1 MPASPPLPVGVRPAA
16 DTGSAAGRLCEYDVR
31 FSLVPN
37 MSGWRG
43 SINGEQLGS
52 RGSRG
57 SNSGVSS
64 RWETSLAATESSR
77 ARRRKVAVERTA
89 SAVATRPPP
98 PALCGEC
105 GLSGSSPLGVGPRR
119 AVSPAPRGRARTRPG
134 SGVRGAPTPA
144 SACTARSR
152 SLCRRGRGLPYD
164 THTTHIQSRRSGLGK
179 RTAEPSRQPSVAHE
193 TGSDFGER
201 TGEPQQRAER
211 TCGRGSEGPS
221 RPLAGPRGRERAR
234 GAFGLREA
242 LLYLR
247 LTYVTSY
254 GYVRRYVLQVGTSE
268 VRGYGLRVFSVYG
281 TAVRLRFTA
290 LRSVPGG
297 LSAGLPGV
305 SVGRLTLQHTG
316 IQL

>member
-254 GYVRRYVLQVGTSE
+254 GYVRRYVLQVY
-268 VRGYGLRVFSVYG
+268 VRSYFRGGGYALNAFEPIPSV
-281 TAVRLRFTA
+281 TF
-290 LRSVPGG
+290 
-297 LSAGLPGV
+297 
-305 SVGRLTLQHTG
+305 
-316 IQL
+316 

>member
-1 MPASPPLPVGVRPAA
+1 
-16 DTGSAAGRLCEYDVR
+16 
-31 FSLVPN
+31 
-37 MSGWRG
+37 
-43 SINGEQLGS
+43 
-52 RGSRG
+52 
-57 SNSGVSS
+57 
-64 RWETSLAATESSR
+64 
-77 ARRRKVAVERTA
+77 VAVERTA

-254 GYVRRYVLQVGTSE
+254 GYVRRYVLQVYVDPKSGTFTSGFRVG
-268 VRGYGLRVFSVYG
+268 VRFKIGTGPGASPLGSLASQWGGLRYRD
-281 TAVRLRFTA
+281 TAVA
-290 LRSVPGG
+290 LAAW
-297 LSAGLPGV
+297 L
-305 SVGRLTLQHTG
+305 
-316 IQL
+316 

>member
-1 MPASPPLPVGVRPAA
+1 MKRAYRMPIPSARHARLPAA
-16 DTGSAAGRLCEYDVR
+16 SGRRPPCGRHRERCGAASVSMTFD
-31 FSLVPN
+31 SL
-37 MSGWRG
+37 SYRTCRG

-152 SLCRRGRGLPYD
+152 SLCRRGRRLPYD

-268 VRGYGLRVFSVYG
+268 VRGYGLRVFSISVYG
-281 TAVRLRFTA
+281 YVLRL
-290 LRSVPGG
+290 
-297 LSAGLPGV
+297 
-305 SVGRLTLQHTG
+305 
-316 IQL
+316 

>member
-1 MPASPPLPVGVRPAA
+1 MDKVACGRVDTHEAGLSNAYTLSSPCPPPRRFRSASALRPTPGALR
-16 DTGSAAGRLCEYDVR
+16 GGFCEYDVR

-201 TGEPQQRAER
+201 TGDATAESRADLRTGARARAGHWPGPVGER
-211 TCGRGSEGPS
+211 EREA
-221 RPLAGPRGRERAR
+221 PLALERPY
-234 GAFGLREA
+234 F
-242 LLYLR
+242 
-247 LTYVTSY
+247 TYD
-254 GYVRRYVLQVGTSE
+254 
-268 VRGYGLRVFSVYG
+268 
-281 TAVRLRFTA
+281 
-290 LRSVPGG
+290 
-297 LSAGLPGV
+297 
-305 SVGRLTLQHTG
+305 
-316 IQL
+316 

>member
-1 MPASPPLPVGVRPAA
+1 MDKVACGRVDTHEAGLSNAYTLSSPCPPPRRFRSASALRPTPGALR
-16 DTGSAAGRLCEYDVR
+16 GGFCEYDVR

-105 GLSGSSPLGVGPRR
+105 GISGSSPLGVGPRR

-201 TGEPQQRAER
+201 TGEPQQRQPSGPLRTGARARAGHWPGPVGER
-211 TCGRGSEGPS
+211 EREA
-221 RPLAGPRGRERAR
+221 PLALERPY
-234 GAFGLREA
+234 F
-242 LLYLR
+242 
-247 LTYVTSY
+247 TYD
-254 GYVRRYVLQVGTSE
+254 
-268 VRGYGLRVFSVYG
+268 
-281 TAVRLRFTA
+281 
-290 LRSVPGG
+290 
-297 LSAGLPGV
+297 
-305 SVGRLTLQHTG
+305 
-316 IQL
+316 

>member
-1 MPASPPLPVGVRPAA
+1 MRIDSSACHFVHPSLQSAWSSAGALRGMHSGDRP
-16 DTGSAAGRLCEYDVR
+16 
-31 FSLVPN
+31 
-37 MSGWRG
+37 
-43 SINGEQLGS
+43 
-52 RGSRG
+52 
-57 SNSGVSS
+57 
-64 RWETSLAATESSR
+64 
-77 ARRRKVAVERTA
+77 
-89 SAVATRPPP
+89 
-98 PALCGEC
+98 
-105 GLSGSSPLGVGPRR
+105 PLGVWPRR

-201 TGEPQQRAER
+201 TGDPGQRGRHSREPSGPAD
-211 TCGRGSEGPS
+211 GSEGPS

-268 VRGYGLRVFSVYG
+268 VRGYGLRVFSVYLYG
-281 TAVRLRFTA
+281 YKLIRFTA
-290 LRSVPGG
+290 L
-297 LSAGLPGV
+297 
-305 SVGRLTLQHTG
+305 
-316 IQL
+316 